1 MPERFVFCGGLKT
14 GRSRPNALHIDVN
27 APVGSPN
34 RVNLELG
41 DLSKRLADNIPDVLT
56 DLLEIAAYVYC
67 ADQFTTRGTNQMTDM
82 GAEWRR
88 QFHFKIPV
96 RCPETWTKPEVCE
109 ALVEALGFVSEDDFT
124 FEFVQASSSL
134 PLQSYLPLN
143 DPSAQAIKPEE
154 VVLFSGGLDS
164 LAGAVEAM
172 IGNNRPAVLVSHRGS
187 KMIASKQNDLIQALR
202 ERTSSGAFFYV
213 PVAINKGHEE
223 AAEFTQRSRSFMF
236 ATLGLIVARMFK
248 RNELSFYENG
258 VISINLPIA
267 EHVLGARASRTT
279 HPRVFTDLSRL
290 FSLLLS
296 EVFTV
301 KNPFIWKTKSDVVQ
315 VLADRQCADLISRTF
330 SCTRVR
336 EATKR
341 KQHCGVCSQCIDRRF
356 GVLAAGL
363 STSDPGDNYAVD
375 LFTGAHDPG
384 PALTM
389 MESYVLRA
397 QKLATMSQQT
407 FVATYGQIF
416 RAVPHL
422 PGPPDANVRS
432 IWELHQRHGQE
443 VISVI
448 DDQLKANASV
458 TAMSELPTSSLLSMV
473 VSPVAKQPAY
483 ADPVVSEP
491 TASVQAAADSHDYI
505 TKRIPFAVDAKT
517 RKVIFEKGLEFG
529 GGVYGLIAGLVED
542 FEADLDAGT
551 FQDQYRFVKAKTLAK
566 RLRIDE
572 QSLRQRVSRSRKKI
586 EESFLQL
593 FGRQLDAADII
604 ENQEWKGYRLNPY
617 LLLVK
622 AAQLRE
628 SAPPMSQVSAEDVT
642 SRDAPH

>member
-1 MPERFVFCGGLKT
+1 MPERFVFCGGLKS
-14 GRSRPNALHIDVN
+14 GRSRPDALHIDVN

-88 QFHFKIPV
+88 QFRFKIPV
-96 RCPETWTKPEVCE
+96 RRPEIWTKPEVCE
-109 ALVEALGFVSEDDFT
+109 ALAETLGFVSEDDFT
-124 FEFVQASSSL
+124 FEFVQAPSSL
-134 PLQSYLPLN
+134 PIQNYLPLN

-164 LAGAVEAM
+164 LAGAVDAM
-172 IGNNRPAVLVSHRGS
+172 IGQDKPVILVSHRGS
-187 KMIASKQNDLIQALR
+187 KMIASKQNDLVQALR
-202 ERTSSGAFFYV
+202 ERTRLGAFFYV
-213 PVAINKGHEE
+213 PVAINKGQEE
-223 AAEFTQRSRSFMF
+223 AAEFTQRTRSFMF
-236 ATLGLIVARMFK
+236 ATLGLIVARMFQ

-258 VISINLPIA
+258 VVSINLPIA

-301 KNPFIWKTKSDVVQ
+301 QNPFVWKTKSDVVQ
-315 VLADRQCADLISRTF
+315 VLAERQCADLISRTF

-336 EATKR
+336 EATKQ

-363 STSDPGDNYAVD
+363 STSDPADNYAVD
-375 LFTGAHDPG
+375 LFTGVHDPG

-407 FVATYGQIF
+407 FAATYGQIF
-416 RAVPHL
+416 RVVPHL
-422 PGPPDANVRS
+422 PGSPDANVRK
-432 IWELHQRHGQE
+432 IWELHRRHGRE

-448 DDQLKANASV
+448 DDELKAHASL
-458 TAMSELPTSSLLSMV
+458 TAMSALPPSSLLSMV

-483 ADPVVSEP
+483 VDPVEYEP
-491 TASVQAAADSHDYI
+491 TAGAQAAMDTHDY
-505 TKRIPFAVDAKT
+505 TPKRILFAVDIKNC
-517 RKVIFEKGLEFG
+517 KVIFEKGLEFG
-529 GGVYGLIAGLVED
+529 GMIYGLIAGLVED

-551 FQDQYRFVKAKTLAK
+551 FQDQHRFVKAKTLAK
-566 RLRIDE
+566 RLTIDE

-586 EESFLQL
+586 EKSFLQVL
-593 FGRQLDAADII
+593 GRQLDTADII
-604 ENQEWKGYRLNPY
+604 ENQEWRGYRLNPY

-628 SAPPMSQVSAEDVT
+628 RADPVSQVGAGDVT
-642 SRDAPH
+642 SPGPAH